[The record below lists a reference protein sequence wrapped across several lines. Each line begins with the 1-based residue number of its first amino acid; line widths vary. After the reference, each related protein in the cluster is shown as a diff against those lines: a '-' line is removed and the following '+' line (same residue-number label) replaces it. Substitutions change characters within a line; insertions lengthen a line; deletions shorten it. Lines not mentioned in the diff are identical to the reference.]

1 MGWHMKILICLI
13 GLLWLMLSAP
23 AWAILGLGDIVS
35 DPPTETNTAAAVEA
49 LATANTALG
58 AIQTSDAMTATSVT
72 TSGGA
77 GLFQGVSPFLD
88 SLDSNFANGVTAASF
103 PSIFPGWQ
111 PLPPDVIPAAS
122 TIAAATLATYEAAM
136 QAAQGQARDFDTED
150 AHFSQLEGDNAQVAS
165 VLAAL
170 QANTEAQLATAQQ
183 VQMERQLL
191 VALITVEAAKAGEEI
206 NERAQ
211 GQATTAQA
219 ANLGVSPQ

>member
-1 MGWHMKILICLI
+1 MKVLICLI

-23 AWAILGLGDIVS
+23 AWAILGVGDLVS
-35 DPPTETNTAAAVEA
+35 DPPTETNTAATVAA
-49 LATANTALG
+49 LTTTNSTLA
-58 AIQTSDAMTATSVT
+58 AIQSADALTATSVT
-72 TSGGA
+72 SPGGA
-77 GLFQGVSPFLD
+77 GLFQGVAGFLD

-103 PSIFPGWQ
+103 ATIFPGWQ
-111 PLPPDVIPAAS
+111 ALPPDVIPAAS
-122 TIAAATLATYEAAM
+122 TIATTSLATYQAAM
-136 QAAQGQARDFDTED
+136 QTAQGQAHDFDTED
-150 AHFSQLEGDNAQVAS
+150 AHFAQLEGDNAQATS

-191 VALITVEAAKAGEEI
+191 VALITVESTKAGEEI

-219 ANLGVSPQ
+219 ANLGVSPR